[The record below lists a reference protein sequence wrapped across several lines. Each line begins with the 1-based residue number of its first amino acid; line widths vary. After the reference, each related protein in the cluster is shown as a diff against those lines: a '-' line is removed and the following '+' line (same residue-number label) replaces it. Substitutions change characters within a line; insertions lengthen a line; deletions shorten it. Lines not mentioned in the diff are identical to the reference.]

1 MQNLKRKKTKR
12 LFIFFGVINT
22 LITNIILQ
30 LSLLVFPIVFATSIS
45 QVTNFIF
52 GFYFYG
58 KKVFMINKLN
68 NIFFFKYLLLSIFLW
83 LLNFSNIELLVF
95 LGLNKNTSA
104 IINIPFLA
112 VVSYF
117 FQKKYVFQNKV
128 IF

>member
-1 MQNLKRKKTKR
+1 MQSLNRKKTKR
-12 LFIFFGVINT
+12 LFILFGVINT

-30 LSLLVFPIVFATSIS
+30 LSLLILPIVFATSIS
-45 QVTNFIF
+45 QFTNLIL
-52 GFYFYG
+52 GYYFYG
-58 KKVFMINKLN
+58 TKVFMINKLN
-68 NIFFFKYLLLSIFLW
+68 NIFLFKYFLLSIFLW
-83 LLNFSNIELLVF
+83 FLNFSNIELLVF

-112 VVSYF
+112 VVSYL